1 MIICDVTREP
11 GVVARATITLRPN
24 EGREQS
30 FELDLSQ
37 EAYDAFLQQ
46 NWKALGGIAKGA
58 SVVRRVPRPQQKRTR
73 SSRTRKS
80 QPPVV
85 DLSDTQELSKEKTA
99 EDDGFSELT
108 LFQLDELEAPDELE
122 EQF

>member
-73 SSRTRKS
+73 KS